1 MSSNNNDGRRN
12 VRPRISR
19 QMQDVRDVV
28 AESHRTITDTNSIA
42 GDLRAADALI
52 GQQVV
57 PYNPQQVVS
66 GNPPTAERQQFVPYN
81 PQQVVPYNSVL
92 STAVSQPMNALPPHP
107 NIAHYAGYAHGF
119 PVPHLQSSLRN
130 DACGFYPSL
139 GYQAHFG
146 FIPNPS
152 QIANGIHQFGGY
164 IGGAMLHQHP
174 PQLATVVHNHE
185 HVTYNV
191 NAPSTINHNLIPGC
205 SNPPDA
211 NDDIVY
217 DDPASDC
224 YESLS
229 SMNFPEVMSDD
240 IDERLEVTGVFKSVE
255 TKEDDQKT
263 DEESANEPTQGDY
276 LSDRL
281 EIREEVHQDAEAF
294 EEEEDL
300 SSIRVMKTER
310 MTKAAIGQEIPYSW

>member
-1 MSSNNNDGRRN
+1 M
-12 VRPRISR
+12 
-19 QMQDVRDVV
+19 
-28 AESHRTITDTNSIA
+28 
-42 GDLRAADALI
+42 
-52 GQQVV
+52 

-81 PQQVVPYNSVL
+81 PLQVVPYNSVL
-92 STAVSQPMNALPPHP
+92 SAAVSQPMNALPSHP

-152 QIANGIHQFGGY
+152 QIANGIHIHQFGGY
-164 IGGAMLHQHP
+164 IGGAMLHQHH

-217 DDPASDC
+217 DDPASDR

-294 EEEEDL
+294 EEEEELEQYSRYEDGEDEYGEDEQEKQ
-300 SSIRVMKTER
+300 SIPTDRE
-310 MTKAAIGQEIPYSW
+310 IGDYVVIFSIISASCVTVFRILFSDSETARLRKPRQSLFPYIYSTIE